1 MAVHTF
7 IHKTMCS
14 FEDITIACVLIRL
27 HTTMHTFGQI
37 PHRKNWDIIKVASKV
52 STTVS

>member
-37 PHRKNWDIIKVASKV
+37 LHRKNSDIIKVASKV